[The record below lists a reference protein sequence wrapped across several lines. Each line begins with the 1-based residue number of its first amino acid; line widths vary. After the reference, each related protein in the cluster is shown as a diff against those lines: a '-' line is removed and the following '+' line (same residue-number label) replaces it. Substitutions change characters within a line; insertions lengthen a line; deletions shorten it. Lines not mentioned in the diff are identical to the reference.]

1 MSSAQQTS
9 GFAPDAVRYGVSL
22 ENISTGAYYALAGSA
37 GPGGGITSINTATS
51 PAITL
56 SSLTGTVTFS
66 TIGNNVVSI
75 DATASTVGVTSLNTL
90 NGSVNLASALGTVQ
104 ITTPNTSTINVEAI
118 PASPQLTSLPAATSA
133 PPVQI
138 LAGTYASTITGEA
151 SGAKFMGITP
161 ENPNLP
167 ILQPSTFYRIS
178 GTAAFQILNTDGTY
192 GNASGFQFGVNTAGV
207 IPSTLSSIFTYQV
220 LNQAYPPN
228 TITASIRRETIPFNV
243 VVLGTGTQPQGWW
256 KVFGND
262 GTNIVPLPST
272 FLIQYTNTSVAQA
285 NPTNNNWSIELIGP
299 QV

>member
-37 GPGGGITSINTATS
+37 GPGGGINSINGATS

-90 NGSVNLASALGTVQ
+90 NGSVNLTSALTTVQ
-104 ITTPNTSTINVEAI
+104 ITTPSPSTINLEAI
-118 PASPQLTSLPAATSA
+118 PATPQLVSLPAATSIPSPA
-133 PPVQI
+133 
-138 LAGTYASTITGEA
+138 AGGVYPSTIVGES
-151 SGAKFMGITP
+151 SGTIFMGIPT

-178 GTAAFQILNTDGTY
+178 GTAAFQVSNNGGAY
-192 GNASGFQFGVNTAGV
+192 PNASGFNFGVNTRGV
-207 IPSTLSSIFTYQV
+207 LPSTSSDGFTYQI
-220 LNQAYPPN
+220 LNQGYPAN
-228 TITASIRRETIPFNV
+228 AIGTTNVTQTIPFNV
-243 VVLGTGTQPQGWW
+243 VVLGTGAQPRAWW
-256 KVFGND
+256 KAIGNN
-262 GTNIVPLPST
+262 GSAVIQLPDT
-272 FLIQYTNTSVAQA
+272 MNFRYTNTSVAQA
-285 NPTNNNWSIELIGP
+285 NPTNNNWSVELIGP
-299 QV
+299 QA